1 MAPNILTMFLDRLLQ
16 GELTTAETLALVFG
30 LVTLFL
36 AIAVMRNGRAKQA
49 LAEEAAAAAERQREL
64 DDKVALLLQAQAQMS
79 GRVSQIGET
88 FESRQTNLAR
98 LLAERIDSLN
108 SRLGDGL
115 KENAT
120 TTIENLAKLNER
132 LALIDQAQKNLNT
145 LTSEVLTL
153 KDILANKQAR
163 GAFGQ
168 GRMEAIVKD
177 GLPHGAYEFQATLSN
192 RSRPDCVIHLPGDKR
207 PLVIDAKFPL
217 EGFSA
222 FREARL
228 EDERKAA
235 AARVRQDMQTHVKDV
250 AGKYLIPG
258 ETQDIA
264 ILFVPSE
271 SIYADLM
278 EHFDDL
284 VQKAHRARV
293 LVVSPS
299 LLTMAIQVTQAL
311 VRDAKMRE
319 AAHLIQDEVRKILDD
334 VGRMRERV
342 GKLETHFRQANE
354 DVAAIIVSADKVVKR
369 GDKIEAMEFGE
380 APATIPAPATTA
392 PRAQAEGGLFPLDQR
407 RGTG

>member
-1 MAPNILTMFLDRLLQ
+1 MAMAPNIVSVFFDRLLQ
-16 GELTTAETLALVFG
+16 GQLSTAETLALAFG
-30 LVTLFL
+30 VVCLLLIV
-36 AIAVMRNGRAKQA
+36 AVLRGSGARRG

-79 GRVSQIGET
+79 GRVSQIGES
-88 FESRQTNLAR
+88 FDSRQTHLAR

-108 SRLGDGL
+108 ARLGDGL

-120 TTIENLAKLNER
+120 STLENLAKLNER

-153 KDILANKQAR
+153 KDILANKQSR

-177 GLPHGAYEFQATLSN
+177 GLPNGAFEFQATLSN
-192 RSRPDCVIHLPGDKR
+192 RSRPDCTIKLPGDRR
-207 PLVIDAKFPL
+207 PLVVDAKFPL
-217 EGFSA
+217 EGFAA
-222 FREARL
+222 FREARSD
-228 EDERKAA
+228 EDRKAA
-235 AARVRQDMQTHVKDV
+235 SSRVRTDMQNHVKDI
-250 AGKYLIPG
+250 ASKYLIPG

-284 VQKAHRARV
+284 VQKAHRARI

-299 LLTMAIQVTQAL
+299 LLTMAIQVMQAI
-311 VRDAKMRE
+311 VRDSQMRE

-334 VGRMRERV
+334 VSRLRDRV

-380 APATIPAPATTA
+380 APPAVPAP
-392 PRAQAEGGLFPLDQR
+392 PVRPSEGGLFPLDQLAGSR
-407 RGTG
+407 

>member
-1 MAPNILTMFLDRLLQ
+1 MAPNIVTLFFDRLLQ
-16 GELTTAETLALVFG
+16 GQLTTAETLALTFG
-30 LVTLFL
+30 VLCLFL
-36 AIAVMRNGRAKQA
+36 LIALMRGDSAKREMV
-49 LAEEAAAAAERQREL
+49 EEAAAAAERQREL

-79 GRVSQIGET
+79 GRVSQIGES

-108 SRLGDGL
+108 ARLGDGL

-120 TTIENLAKLNER
+120 STLENLAKLNER

-153 KDILANKQAR
+153 KDILANKQSR

-177 GLPHGAYEFQATLSN
+177 GLPQGAYEFQATLSN
-192 RSRPDCVIHLPGDKR
+192 RSRPDCAIHLPGDTR
-207 PLVIDAKFPL
+207 PLIIDAKFPL
-217 EGFSA
+217 EGFAA
-222 FREARL
+222 FREARSD
-228 EDERKAA
+228 EERKAA
-235 AARVRQDMQTHVKDV
+235 SARVRTDMQNHVKDI
-250 AGKYLIPG
+250 ASKYLIAG

-284 VQKAHRARV
+284 VQKAHRARI

-299 LLTMAIQVTQAL
+299 LLTMAIQVMQAI
-311 VRDAKMRE
+311 VRDSKMRE

-334 VGRMRERV
+334 VGRLRDRV

-380 APATIPAPATTA
+380 APAAVPVATPH
-392 PRAQAEGGLFPLDQR
+392 PRAVEGGLFPVDQR
-407 RGTG
+407 LVR

>member
-1 MAPNILTMFLDRLLQ
+1 MAPNILTVFFDRLLQ
-16 GELTTAETLALVFG
+16 GELNTAETLALVLG
-30 LVTLFL
+30 LVTLVL
-36 AIAVMRNGRAKQA
+36 VIAIMRNSGARQA

-177 GLPHGAYEFQATLSN
+177 GLPHGAYEFQSTLSN
-192 RSRPDCVIHLPGDKR
+192 RSRPDCIIHLPGDKR

-235 AARVRQDMQTHVKDV
+235 MARVRQDMQTHVKDV
-250 AGKYLIPG
+250 ASKYLIPG

-334 VGRMRERV
+334 VGRMRDRV

-380 APATIPAPATTA
+380 APAPIPAPTPAQ
-392 PRAQAEGGLFPLDQR
+392 PRSPNEGGLFPLDQR
-407 RGTG
+407 RGAG

>member
-1 MAPNILTMFLDRLLQ
+1 MAQNVFSVFFDRLMAGQLTAAETIALGFGLLSLLLILTLMRGAGARRDLA
-16 GELTTAETLALVFG
+16 AET
-30 LVTLFL
+30 
-36 AIAVMRNGRAKQA
+36 
-49 LAEEAAAAAERQREL
+49 AAAAERQREL
-64 DDKVALLLQAQAQMS
+64 DDKVAMLLQAQAQIG

-108 SRLGDGL
+108 ARLGDGL

-120 TTIENLAKLNER
+120 TTLRNLSQLNER

-177 GLPHGAYEFQATLSN
+177 GLPHGAYEFQATLSEGG
-192 RSRPDCVIHLPGDKR
+192 RPDCIIHLPGDKR

-222 FREARL
+222 FREARSD
-228 EDERKAA
+228 EERKAA
-235 AARVRQDMQTHVKDV
+235 TARVRNDMQTHIKDV
-250 AGKYLIPG
+250 SGKYLIPG

-264 ILFVPSE
+264 IIFVPSE

-278 EHFDDL
+278 EHFDDI
-284 VQKAHRARV
+284 VQKAHKARV

-299 LLTMAIQVTQAL
+299 LLSMAIQVMQAI
-311 VRDAKMRE
+311 VRDSKMRE
-319 AAHLIQDEVRKILDD
+319 AAHLIQDEVRKLLED
-334 VGRMRERV
+334 VGRLRDRV
-342 GKLETHFRQANE
+342 VKLDTHFRQAND
-354 DVAAIIVSADKVVKR
+354 DVQQIMVSADKVVKR
-369 GDKIEAMEFGE
+369 GDRIEAMEFGE
-380 APATIPAPATTA
+380 APETLPAATPVRAP
-392 PRAQAEGGLFPLDQR
+392 EGGLFPLDKSAVR
-407 RGTG
+407 

>member
-1 MAPNILTMFLDRLLQ
+1 MSQNPFSIFFDRLMQ
-16 GELTTAETLALVFG
+16 GQLSAAETVALAFG
-30 LVTLFL
+30 VLSLLLLF
-36 AIAVMRNGRAKQA
+36 AVMRGSGSRKH

-64 DDKVALLLQAQAQMS
+64 DDKVALLLQAQAQMG
-79 GRVSQIGET
+79 GRVSQIGES

-108 SRLGDGL
+108 ARLGDGL

-120 TTIENLAKLNER
+120 TTLKNLSQLNER

-177 GLPHGAYEFQATLSN
+177 GLPNGAYEFQATLSKGV
-192 RSRPDCVIHLPGDKR
+192 RPDCVIHLPGDKR

-222 FREARL
+222 FREARSD
-228 EDERKAA
+228 EERKAA
-235 AARVRQDMQTHVKDV
+235 SALVRTAMQTHVKDV

-299 LLTMAIQVTQAL
+299 LLTMAIQVMQAI
-311 VRDAKMRE
+311 VRDSQMRE
-319 AAHLIQDEVRKILDD
+319 AAHLIQDEVRRLLDD
-334 VGRMRERV
+334 VGRLRDRV
-342 GKLETHFRQANE
+342 LKLETHFRQANE
-354 DVAAIIVSADKVVKR
+354 DVQQIMVSADKVVKR
-369 GDKIEAMEFGE
+369 GDKIEAMDFGE
-380 APATIPAPATTA
+380 APEAIPATPARA
-392 PRAQAEGGLFPLDQR
+392 PEGGLFPVDQR
-407 RGTG
+407 AVR

>member
-1 MAPNILTMFLDRLLQ
+1 MAQSSNFISIFLDRLLQ
-16 GELTTAETLALVFG
+16 GQLSHAETLALVFG
-30 LVTLFL
+30 LL
-36 AIAVMRNGRAKQA
+36 ALVLVIAILRGQGTKRA

-64 DDKVALLLQAQAQMS
+64 DDKVALLLQAQAQIS
-79 GRVSQIGET
+79 GRVSQIGES

-120 TTIENLAKLNER
+120 STIENLAKLNER
-132 LALIDQAQKNLNT
+132 LSLIDQAQKNLT
-145 LTSEVLTL
+145 HLTSEVLTL

-192 RSRPDCVIHLPGDKR
+192 RSRPDCLIHLPGDNR
-207 PLVIDAKFPL
+207 PLVVDAKFPL

-228 EDERKAA
+228 EDERKNA

-250 AGKYLIPG
+250 ASKYLIPG

-278 EHFDDL
+278 EYFDDL

-311 VRDAKMRE
+311 VRDAQMRE

-334 VGRMRERV
+334 VTRMRERV
-342 GKLETHFRQANE
+342 SKLETHFRQAND
-354 DVAAIIVSADKVVKR
+354 DVAAIITSADKVSKR
-369 GDKIEAMEFGE
+369 GQKIEAMEFRE
-380 APATIPAPATTA
+380 TPAAASAPPIPARPI
-392 PRAQAEGGLFPLDQR
+392 EGGLFPLDQR
-407 RGTG
+407 QTMR

>member
-1 MAPNILTMFLDRLLQ
+1 MASNIVSVFFDRLLQ
-16 GELTTAETLALVFG
+16 GQLSTAETLALAFG
-30 LVTLFL
+30 VLCLLLTV
-36 AIAVMRNGRAKQA
+36 AVIRGSGARRG
-49 LAEEAAAAAERQREL
+49 LAEEAAAAAERQHEL

-79 GRVSQIGET
+79 GRVSQIGES
-88 FESRQTNLAR
+88 FDSRQTHLAR

-108 SRLGDGL
+108 ARLGDGL

-120 TTIENLAKLNER
+120 STLENLSKLNER

-153 KDILANKQAR
+153 KDILANKQSR

-177 GLPHGAYEFQATLSN
+177 GLPNGAFEFQSTLSN
-192 RSRPDCVIHLPGDKR
+192 RSRPDCAIHLPGDTR
-207 PLVIDAKFPL
+207 PLIVDAKFPL
-217 EGFSA
+217 EGFAA
-222 FREARL
+222 FREARSD
-228 EDERKAA
+228 EERKAA
-235 AARVRQDMQTHVKDV
+235 SSRVRTDMQNHVKDI
-250 AGKYLIPG
+250 ASKYLIPG

-278 EHFDDL
+278 EHFDDQ

-299 LLTMAIQVTQAL
+299 LLTMAIQVMQAI
-311 VRDAKMRE
+311 VRDSKMRE

-334 VGRMRERV
+334 VGRLRDRV
-342 GKLETHFRQANE
+342 GKLENHFRQANE

-380 APATIPAPATTA
+380 APPAVPAP
-392 PRAQAEGGLFPLDQR
+392 PVRPSEGGLFPLDQR
-407 RGTG
+407 AGSR

>member
-1 MAPNILTMFLDRLLQ
+1 MAQNVFSVFFDRLMAGQLTAAETIALGFGLLSLLLILTLMRGAGARRDLA
-16 GELTTAETLALVFG
+16 AET
-30 LVTLFL
+30 
-36 AIAVMRNGRAKQA
+36 
-49 LAEEAAAAAERQREL
+49 AAAAERQREL
-64 DDKVALLLQAQAQMS
+64 DDKVAMLLQAQAQIG

-108 SRLGDGL
+108 ARLGDGL

-120 TTIENLAKLNER
+120 TTLRNLSQLNER

-177 GLPHGAYEFQATLSN
+177 GLPHGAYEFQATLSKGG
-192 RSRPDCVIHLPGDKR
+192 RPDCIIHLPGDKR

-222 FREARL
+222 FREARSD
-228 EDERKAA
+228 EERKAA
-235 AARVRQDMQTHVKDV
+235 TARVRNDMQTHIKDV
-250 AGKYLIPG
+250 SGKYLIPG

-264 ILFVPSE
+264 IIFVPSE

-278 EHFDDL
+278 EHFDDI
-284 VQKAHRARV
+284 VQKAHKARV

-299 LLTMAIQVTQAL
+299 LLSMAIQVMQAI
-311 VRDAKMRE
+311 VRDSKMRE
-319 AAHLIQDEVRKILDD
+319 AAHLIQDEVRKLLED
-334 VGRMRERV
+334 VGRLRDRV
-342 GKLETHFRQANE
+342 VKLDTHFRQAND
-354 DVAAIIVSADKVVKR
+354 DVQQIMVSADKVVKR
-369 GDKIEAMEFGE
+369 GDRIEAMEFGE
-380 APATIPAPATTA
+380 APETLPAATPVRAP
-392 PRAQAEGGLFPLDQR
+392 EGGLFPLDKSAVR
-407 RGTG
+407 

>member
-1 MAPNILTMFLDRLLQ
+1 MAQSSNFISIFLDRLLQ
-16 GELTTAETLALVFG
+16 GQLSHAETLALVFG
-30 LVTLFL
+30 LL
-36 AIAVMRNGRAKQA
+36 ALVLVIAILRGQGTKRA

-79 GRVSQIGET
+79 GRVSQIGES

-120 TTIENLAKLNER
+120 STIENLAKLNER
-132 LALIDQAQKNLNT
+132 LSLIDQAQKNLT
-145 LTSEVLTL
+145 HLTSEVLTL

-192 RSRPDCVIHLPGDKR
+192 RSRPDCLIHLPGDNR
-207 PLVIDAKFPL
+207 PLVVDAKFPL

-228 EDERKAA
+228 EDERKNA

-250 AGKYLIPG
+250 ASKYLIPG

-278 EHFDDL
+278 EYFDDL

-334 VGRMRERV
+334 VTRMRERV
-342 GKLETHFRQANE
+342 SKLETHFRQAND
-354 DVAAIIVSADKVVKR
+354 DVAAIITSADKVSKR
-369 GDKIEAMEFGE
+369 GQKIEAMEFRE
-380 APATIPAPATTA
+380 TPAAASAPPIPARPG
-392 PRAQAEGGLFPLDQR
+392 EGGLFPLDQR
-407 RGTG
+407 QTMR

>member
-1 MAPNILTMFLDRLLQ
+1 MAQSSNFISIFLDRLLQ
-16 GELTTAETLALVFG
+16 GQLSHAETLALVFG
-30 LVTLFL
+30 LL
-36 AIAVMRNGRAKQA
+36 ALVLVIAILRGQGTKRA

-64 DDKVALLLQAQAQMS
+64 DDKVALLLQAQAQIS
-79 GRVSQIGET
+79 GRVSQIGES

-120 TTIENLAKLNER
+120 STIENLAKLNER
-132 LALIDQAQKNLNT
+132 LSLIDQAQKNLT
-145 LTSEVLTL
+145 HLTSEVLTL

-192 RSRPDCVIHLPGDKR
+192 RSRPDCLIHLPGDNR
-207 PLVIDAKFPL
+207 PLVVDAKFPL

-228 EDERKAA
+228 EDERKNA

-250 AGKYLIPG
+250 ASKYLIPG

-278 EHFDDL
+278 EYFDDL

-334 VGRMRERV
+334 VTRMRERV
-342 GKLETHFRQANE
+342 SKLETHFRQAND
-354 DVAAIIVSADKVVKR
+354 DVAAIITSADKVSKR
-369 GDKIEAMEFGE
+369 GQKIEAMEFRE
-380 APATIPAPATTA
+380 TPAAASAPPIPARPG
-392 PRAQAEGGLFPLDQR
+392 EGGLFPLDQR
-407 RGTG
+407 QTMR

>member
-1 MAPNILTMFLDRLLQ
+1 MSQNVFSVFFDRLMAGQLSA
-16 GELTTAETLALVFG
+16 AETIALGFG
-30 LVTLFL
+30 LLSLLLIV
-36 AIAVMRNGRAKQA
+36 AVMRGAGSRRD
-49 LAEEAAAAAERQREL
+49 LAAEAAAAAERQREL
-64 DDKVALLLQAQAQMS
+64 DDKVAMLLQAQAQMG

-108 SRLGDGL
+108 ARLGDGL

-120 TTIENLAKLNER
+120 TTLKNLSQLNER

-177 GLPHGAYEFQATLSN
+177 GLPNGSYEFQATLSKGG
-192 RSRPDCVIHLPGDKR
+192 RPDCIIHLPGDKR

-222 FREARL
+222 FREARSD
-228 EDERKAA
+228 EERKAA
-235 AARVRQDMQTHVKDV
+235 TARVRTDMQTHIKDV
-250 AGKYLIPG
+250 SGKYLIPG

-264 ILFVPSE
+264 IIFVPSE

-278 EHFDDL
+278 EHFDDI
-284 VQKAHRARV
+284 VQKAHKARV

-299 LLTMAIQVTQAL
+299 LLSMAIQVMQAI
-311 VRDAKMRE
+311 VRDSKMRE
-319 AAHLIQDEVRKILDD
+319 AAHLIQDEVRKLLDD
-334 VGRMRERV
+334 IGRLRDRV
-342 GKLETHFRQANE
+342 MKLDTHFRQAND
-354 DVAAIIVSADKVVKR
+354 DVQQIMVSADKVVKR
-369 GDKIEAMEFGE
+369 GDRIEAMEFGE
-380 APATIPAPATTA
+380 SPEAIPAAA
-392 PRAQAEGGLFPLDQR
+392 PVRAPEGGLFPLDKSATR
-407 RGTG
+407 